1 MSYYNIEIDLHY
13 IVLEDVDLI
22 ERYTVVKNNEEKD
35 LAIENIASGQMH
47 IPHEN
52 LTFRNTHGYWGAEQ
66 QMFSPKSK
74 LWKNIF

>member
-1 MSYYNIEIDLHY
+1 MPVLSYITPE
-13 IVLEDVDLI
+13 LESHVFYPVI
-22 ERYTVVKNNEEKD
+22 KQMGHKVIYD

-66 QMFSPKSK
+66 QMFTQKVSYVCLK
-74 LWKNIF
+74 